1 VRVDALTKC
10 DAIRNSSMYGRASA
24 EGRIDTASAAMVP
37 TPIHAANRKRAS
49 YLGRSKRT
57 MIANRSA
64 TVVISIELR
73 CENRLGL
80 AARKNLDAVATTIL
94 GLLDEAAIHATWGI
108 EFPAGDSWAQALAR
122 RHPSHE
128 IALLGDATWVGPA
141 ATRARFAAEL
151 SRRIATARAAGI
163 EISSLILTD
172 TDLRRDLDIAVKH
185 GVTAV
190 GPAVTHASAG
200 SPSPLRYG
208 LWRIPATARLPESTR
223 RFLSPASRTTIR
235 HIDAAVSVRGLCHL
249 VIDAGQLTAANERT
263 IRQVFTHLA
272 RQRIAGQLALKSL
285 AGFVVE
291 LTHSHP
297 GRVAARSI
305 LREAA

>member
-1 VRVDALTKC
+1 
-10 DAIRNSSMYGRASA
+10 
-24 EGRIDTASAAMVP
+24 
-37 TPIHAANRKRAS
+37 
-49 YLGRSKRT
+49 
-57 MIANRSA
+57 MISNCSA

-80 AARKNLDAVATTIL
+80 AARKNLDAAATTIL
-94 GLLDEAAIHATWGI
+94 ELLNEAAIHATWGI
-108 EFPAGDSWAQALAR
+108 EFPADDSWAQALAH

-141 ATRARFAAEL
+141 ASRARFAAEL
-151 SRRIATARAAGI
+151 SRRVAAARAAGF
-163 EISSLILTD
+163 ETSSLILTD

-190 GPAVTHASAG
+190 RPAVTHESAG

-223 RFLSPASRTTIR
+223 RFLSPASRTAIR
-235 HIDAAVSVRGLCHL
+235 HIDAAVSARGLCHL
-249 VIDAGQLTAANERT
+249 VINAGELTAAHERT
-263 IRQVFTHLA
+263 IRQVFTHLV
-272 RQRIAGQLALKSL
+272 RQRIAGRLAVKTL
-285 AGFVVE
+285 AGVVAE
-291 LTHSHP
+291 LTHSHSGP
-297 GRVAARSI
+297 VAARSI